1 METSRTPRTTERVLW
16 IGQPAWVG
24 YVTWT
29 IGLLIPL
36 VVLCAN
42 AILRGGWISWLGW
55 LGFAFCGGI
64 VAAMVRFGWRR
75 TGYHYVLTVT
85 SLLFTEVTLRKKGVR
100 ERRIPLAALSTATVR
115 KRGWQKALGIGDVCL
130 FAYGTEDDAP
140 PLFCLVD
147 VPEPEEVARLIRQ
160 RLYLLSESATV
171 EDDSEY
177 RDILD
182 RLFRP
187 TGGSFSVS
195 FLPPAEERIL
205 PLLGVP
211 VFLLAIILG
220 AAWVWEAYGNRPPAE
235 ATYAED
241 DPIRFP
247 DGRKRPREEIIQF
260 MRRDVMPFAKKY
272 LAPIVGGADQVSCET
287 CHGKNP
293 KARDFRMP
301 AVAPLPNTVVVGAIT
316 RRSAEEE
323 DVQLHNALVGELSD
337 PGKAARAEYMR
348 RVILPKMASILRRPL
363 YDRLRTYEYN
373 KERGAFGCYHCH
385 QLHKKRG

>member
-1 METSRTPRTTERVLW
+1 METSRTPLTTERVLW
-16 IGQPAWVG
+16 SGQPAWVG

-29 IGLLIPL
+29 IGLLMPPAVLFASAIP
-36 VVLCAN
+36 
-42 AILRGGWISWLGW
+42 RGGWISWVGW
-55 LGFAFCGGI
+55 FGFALCGGM

-75 TGYHYVLTVT
+75 TGHHYILTGT

-100 ERRIPLAALSTATVR
+100 ERRIPLAALSTATVHR
-115 KRGWQKALGIGDVCL
+115 CSWQKALGIGDVCL
-130 FAYGTEDDAP
+130 FAYGAEDEAP
-140 PLFCLVD
+140 PLFRLVD

-160 RLYLLSESATV
+160 RLYFLSESATV
-171 EDDSEY
+171 EDDPEW
-177 RDILD
+177 RDLFD
-182 RLFRP
+182 RLFRSRGEAFP
-187 TGGSFSVS
+187 V
-195 FLPPAEERIL
+195 LPPAEERFL

-211 VFLLAIILG
+211 VFLVVVILG
-220 AAWVWEAYGNRPPAE
+220 LVWVWEAYGNRPPFE

-247 DGRKRPREEIIQF
+247 DGRKRPREEIVRF
-260 MRRDVMPFAKKY
+260 MRREVMPFAKKY
-272 LAPIVGGADQVSCET
+272 LAPVVGGADKVSCET

-293 KARDFRMP
+293 EARDFRMP
-301 AVAPLPNTVVVGAIT
+301 AVAPLPNTVVVGAMT

-337 PGKAARAEYMR
+337 SGKAARAEYMR
-348 RVILPKMASILRRPL
+348 RLILPRMASLLRRPT